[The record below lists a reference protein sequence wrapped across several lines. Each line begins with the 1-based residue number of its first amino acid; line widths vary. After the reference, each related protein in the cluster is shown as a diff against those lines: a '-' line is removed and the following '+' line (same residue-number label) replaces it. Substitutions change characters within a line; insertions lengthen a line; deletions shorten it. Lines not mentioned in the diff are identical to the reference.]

1 MTIRK
6 GEPWGAPGT
15 LAEGSPVVDGDRA
28 LARKLEELLTEEA
41 LTEPV
46 AGTAAG
52 TAAEPVAGPVTEVP
66 DQPAQD
72 QRAEPVGG
80 AAEVGHPVEIGLLG
94 GDLHKSVGAPS
105 HSASDLFDG
114 CGVRL
119 PIDVGVVEFE
129 DHGVQVRRL
138 FVAHLVARVG
148 RTGGL
153 WSGRT
158 AIVMNGSFIGT
169 ANLGPK
175 AHPNDG
181 RLDVV
186 DGRLSLGDRRK
197 ARPRMATGTHVP
209 HPSLVELR
217 VKRLVLSDDR
227 PFRVR
232 VDGESVGS
240 AGELTIRCVP
250 DAAVIVV

>member
-6 GEPWGAPGT
+6 GESWGAPGA
-15 LAEGSPVVDGDRA
+15 LAEGSPVVDGDRS
-28 LARKLEELLTEEA
+28 LSQLLEELLSKGLLA
-41 LTEPV
+41 EPV
-46 AGTAAG
+46 AETRPELVAG
-52 TAAEPVAGPVTEVP
+52 TAAEPVTEV
-66 DQPAQD
+66 
-72 QRAEPVGG
+72 RAEPAVERRAQPADG
-80 AAEVGHPVEIGLLG
+80 AEKVSHPVEVGMLG
-94 GDLHKSVGAPS
+94 GDLHRSVGAPS

-114 CGVRL
+114 SGVRL

-186 DGRLSLGDRRK
+186 DGKLSFGDRRK

-217 VKRLVLSDDR
+217 VKQLVLSDDR

-240 AGELTIRCVP
+240 AGELRIRCIP